1 MARPSK
7 EMQIAM
13 GRRLKQARSVLGLKE
28 EPVAEKAS
36 TDAGSISH
44 WEKGDRTPT
53 VYNLAALAV
62 VYGRSMEWFVTG
74 VDATAEALGEEPTD
88 QQVRAA
94 RVVGALPDEISDG
107 YLQVMER
114 LIPILQRLGEER
126 RADDSSDSRELGKQQ

>member
-1 MARPSK
+1 M
-7 EMQIAM
+7 
-13 GRRLKQARSVLGLKE
+13 LGLKE

-94 RVVGALPDEISDG
+94 TVVGDLPDEVTDAWLVS
-107 YLQVMER
+107 LER
-114 LIPILQRLGEER
+114 LVPILRRLSAARTE
-126 RADDSSDSRELGKQQ
+126 DDSSDFRELGKQQ